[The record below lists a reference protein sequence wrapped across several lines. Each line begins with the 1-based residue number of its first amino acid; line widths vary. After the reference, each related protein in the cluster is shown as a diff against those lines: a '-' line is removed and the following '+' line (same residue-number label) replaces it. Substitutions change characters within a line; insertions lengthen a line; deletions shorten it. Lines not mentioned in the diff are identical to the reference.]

1 MNSDKKILICDKIEP
16 EGVDLLKE
24 SGFTI
29 LENPTI
35 TPEELLEVITEV
47 HVVVVRSRTKIT
59 ESVINSGKILELICR
74 PGTGIDN
81 IDSSTAEK
89 NNIPVFTSVEASTN
103 AVAELTISLAVSLAR
118 SIPLADQSLKDN
130 QWIKNSILGSE
141 LRGKTF
147 GIIGLGRI
155 GRRTGILASALEMKV
170 IGFEKQIVDKDYLSK
185 YNVAQVEL
193 NELLSKSDFISLHLP
208 ATPETIHMIGKEQ
221 FELMKN
227 TSFLINTARGQL
239 IVESDLFDALSNNK
253 IAGAALDVFETEPPT
268 NTDLIKL
275 KNLIATPHIGAQII
289 EAQKEAS
296 IVIAQ
301 KIINFYSENKT
312 TE

>member
-35 TPEELLEVITEV
+35 TSEELLEVISEV
-47 HVVVVRSRTKIT
+47 HVIVVRSRTKIT

-118 SIPLADQSLKDN
+118 SIPLADRSLKDN

-185 YNVAQVEL
+185 YNVTQVEL

-227 TSFLINTARGQL
+227 TSFLINTARGHL

-301 KIINFYSENKT
+301 KIINFYLENKT

>member
-1 MNSDKKILICDKIEP
+1 
-16 EGVDLLKE
+16 
-24 SGFTI
+24 
-29 LENPTI
+29 
-35 TPEELLEVITEV
+35 
-47 HVVVVRSRTKIT
+47 
-59 ESVINSGKILELICR
+59 
-74 PGTGIDN
+74 
-81 IDSSTAEK
+81 
-89 NNIPVFTSVEASTN
+89 
-103 AVAELTISLAVSLAR
+103 
-118 SIPLADQSLKDN
+118 
-130 QWIKNSILGSE
+130 
-141 LRGKTF
+141 
-147 GIIGLGRI
+147 
-155 GRRTGILASALEMKV
+155 
-170 IGFEKQIVDKDYLSK
+170 
-185 YNVAQVEL
+185 
-193 NELLSKSDFISLHLP
+193 
-208 ATPETIHMIGKEQ
+208 MIGKEQ

>member
-118 SIPLADQSLKDN
+118 SIPLADRSLKDN

-185 YNVAQVEL
+185 YNVTQVEL

>member
-35 TPEELLEVITEV
+35 TSEELLEVISEV

-118 SIPLADQSLKDN
+118 SIPLADRSLKDN

-185 YNVAQVEL
+185 YNVTQVKF

-301 KIINFYSENKT
+301 KIINFYLENKT

>member
-29 LENPTI
+29 LENPSI

-59 ESVINSGKILELICR
+59 ESVINSGKTLELICR

-118 SIPLADQSLKDN
+118 SIPLADQSLKN
-130 QWIKNSILGSE
+130 NKWIKNSILGSE

-170 IGFEKQIVDKDYLSK
+170 IGFEKQTVDKDYLSK
-185 YNVAQVEL
+185 YNVTQVEL
-193 NELLSKSDFISLHLP
+193 NELLSESDFISLHLP

-239 IVESDLFDALSNNK
+239 IIESDLFDALSNNK

-275 KNLIATPHIGAQII
+275 KNLIATPHIGAQIV

>member
-16 EGVDLLKE
+16 EGIDLLKE

-35 TPEELLEVITEV
+35 TSEELLEVISEV
-47 HVVVVRSRTKIT
+47 HVIVVRSRTKIT

-118 SIPLADQSLKDN
+118 SIPLADRSLKDN

-147 GIIGLGRI
+147 GIIGLGSI

-185 YNVAQVEL
+185 YNVTQVEL

-301 KIINFYSENKT
+301 KIINFYLENKT

>member
-35 TPEELLEVITEV
+35 TSEELLEVISEV
-47 HVVVVRSRTKIT
+47 HVIVVRSRTKIT

-118 SIPLADQSLKDN
+118 SIPLADRSLKDN

-170 IGFEKQIVDKDYLSK
+170 IGFEKQIVDKDYLNK
-185 YNVAQVEL
+185 YNVTQVEL

-301 KIINFYSENKT
+301 KIINFYLENKT

>member
-1 MNSDKKILICDKIEP
+1 LNSDKKILICDKIEP

-29 LENPTI
+29 LENPSI

-59 ESVINSGKILELICR
+59 ESVINSGKTLELICR

-118 SIPLADQSLKDN
+118 SIPLADQSLKNN

-170 IGFEKQIVDKDYLSK
+170 IGFEKQTVDKDYLSK
-185 YNVAQVEL
+185 YNVTQVEL
-193 NELLSKSDFISLHLP
+193 NELLSESDFISLHLP

-239 IVESDLFDALSNNK
+239 IIESDLFDALSNNK

-275 KNLIATPHIGAQII
+275 KNLIATPHIGAQIV

-312 TE
+312 TD

>member
-24 SGFTI
+24 SGFII

-185 YNVAQVEL
+185 YNVTQVEL

>member
-16 EGVDLLKE
+16 EGVDLLNE

-29 LENPTI
+29 IENPLI
-35 TPEELLEVITEV
+35 TPEELLEEV
-47 HVVVVRSRTKIT
+47 KNVNVVVVRSRTKIT
-59 ESVINSGKILELICR
+59 ESVINNGKNLELICR

-81 IDSSTAEK
+81 IDSSAAEK
-89 NNIPVFTSVEASTN
+89 NNISVFTSVEASTN

-118 SIPLADQSLKDN
+118 SIPMADRALKN
-130 QWIKNSILGSE
+130 NEWLKNSLLGSE
-141 LRGKTF
+141 LRGKVF

-155 GRRTGILASALEMKV
+155 GRRTGVLASALEMNV
-170 IGFEKQIVDKDYLSK
+170 IGFEKMTVDPDYLNK
-185 YNVAQVEL
+185 YDIQQVEL

-208 ATPETIHMIGKEQ
+208 ATTETIHMIGKEQ

-227 TSFLINTARGQL
+227 TAFIINTARGQL
-239 IVESDLFDALSNNK
+239 IVESDLYNALTNNQ
-253 IAGAALDVFETEPPT
+253 IAGAALDVFEIEPPT
-268 NTDLIKL
+268 NSDLIKL
-275 KNLIATPHIGAQII
+275 NNLIATPHIGAQII

-296 IVIAQ
+296 LVIAQ
-301 KIINFYSENKT
+301 KIINFYSDDKS

>member
-1 MNSDKKILICDKIEP
+1 LNSDKKILICDKIEP

-35 TPEELLEVITEV
+35 TSEELLEVISEV
-47 HVVVVRSRTKIT
+47 HVIVVRSRTKIT

-118 SIPLADQSLKDN
+118 SIPLADRSLKDN

-185 YNVAQVEL
+185 YNVTQVKL

-301 KIINFYSENKT
+301 KIINFYLENKT

>member
-1 MNSDKKILICDKIEP
+1 LNSDKKILICDKIEP

-35 TPEELLEVITEV
+35 TSEELLEVISEV

-118 SIPLADQSLKDN
+118 SIPLADRSLKDN

-185 YNVAQVEL
+185 YNVTQVEL

-301 KIINFYSENKT
+301 KIINFYLENKT

>member
-1 MNSDKKILICDKIEP
+1 LNSDKKILICDKIEP

-185 YNVAQVEL
+185 YNVTQVEL

>member
-29 LENPTI
+29 LENPSI

-59 ESVINSGKILELICR
+59 ESVINSGKTLELICR

-118 SIPLADQSLKDN
+118 SIPLADQSLKNN

-170 IGFEKQIVDKDYLSK
+170 IGFEKQTVDKDYLSK
-185 YNVAQVEL
+185 YNVTQVEL
-193 NELLSKSDFISLHLP
+193 NELLSESDFISLHLP

-239 IVESDLFDALSNNK
+239 IIESDLFDALSNNK

>member
-24 SGFTI
+24 SGFII

-59 ESVINSGKILELICR
+59 GSVINSGKILELICR

-118 SIPLADQSLKDN
+118 SIPLADRSLKDN

-185 YNVAQVEL
+185 YNITQVEL

>member
-29 LENPTI
+29 LENPSI

-59 ESVINSGKILELICR
+59 ESVINSGKTLELICR

-118 SIPLADQSLKDN
+118 SIPLADQSLKNN

-170 IGFEKQIVDKDYLSK
+170 IGFEKQTVDKDYLSK
-185 YNVAQVEL
+185 YNVTQVEL
-193 NELLSKSDFISLHLP
+193 NELLSESDFISLHLP

-239 IVESDLFDALSNNK
+239 IIESDLFDALSNNK

-275 KNLIATPHIGAQII
+275 KNLIATPHIGAQIV

-312 TE
+312 PE

>member
-221 FELMKN
+221 FELMKK

>member
-24 SGFTI
+24 SGFII

-35 TPEELLEVITEV
+35 TPDELLEIITEV

-118 SIPLADQSLKDN
+118 SIPLADRSLKDN

-155 GRRTGILASALEMKV
+155 GKRTGILASALEMKV

-185 YNVAQVEL
+185 YNVTQVEL

>member
-35 TPEELLEVITEV
+35 TSEELLEVISEV
-47 HVVVVRSRTKIT
+47 HVVVRSRTKIT

-118 SIPLADQSLKDN
+118 SIPLADRSLKDN

-185 YNVAQVEL
+185 YNVTQVKL

-301 KIINFYSENKT
+301 KIINFYLENKT

>member
-16 EGVDLLKE
+16 EGVDLLNE

-29 LENPTI
+29 IENPLI
-35 TPEELLEVITEV
+35 TPEELLEEV
-47 HVVVVRSRTKIT
+47 KNVNVVVVRSRTKIT
-59 ESVINSGKILELICR
+59 ESVINNGKNLELICR

-81 IDSSTAEK
+81 IDSSAAEK

-118 SIPLADQSLKDN
+118 SIPMADRALKN
-130 QWIKNSILGSE
+130 NEWLKNSLLGSE
-141 LRGKTF
+141 LRGKVF

-155 GRRTGILASALEMKV
+155 GRRTGVLASALEMNV
-170 IGFEKQIVDKDYLSK
+170 IGFEKMTVDPDYLNK
-185 YNVAQVEL
+185 YDIQQVEL

-208 ATPETIHMIGKEQ
+208 ATTETIHMIGKEQ

-227 TSFLINTARGQL
+227 TAFIINTARGQL
-239 IVESDLFDALSNNK
+239 IVESDLYKALTNNQ
-253 IAGAALDVFETEPPT
+253 IAGAALDVFEIEPPT
-268 NTDLIKL
+268 NSDLIKL
-275 KNLIATPHIGAQII
+275 NNLIATPHIGAQII

-296 IVIAQ
+296 LVIAQ
-301 KIINFYSENKT
+301 KIINFYSDDKS

>member
-1 MNSDKKILICDKIEP
+1 LNSDKKILICDKIEP

-29 LENPTI
+29 LENPSI

-59 ESVINSGKILELICR
+59 ESVINSGKTLELICR

-118 SIPLADQSLKDN
+118 SIPLADQSLKNN

-170 IGFEKQIVDKDYLSK
+170 IGFEKQTVDKDYLSK
-185 YNVAQVEL
+185 YNVTQVEL

-239 IVESDLFDALSNNK
+239 IIESDLFDALSNNK

-275 KNLIATPHIGAQII
+275 KNLIATPHIGAQIV

>member
-16 EGVDLLKE
+16 EGVDLLNE

-29 LENPTI
+29 IENPTI

-170 IGFEKQIVDKDYLSK
+170 IGFEKETVDPEYLDK
-185 YNVAQVEL
+185 YNINQVEL
-193 NELLSKSDFISLHLP
+193 NELLSNSDFISLHLP
-208 ATPETIHMIGKEQ
+208 ATDETIHMIGKEQ
-221 FELMKN
+221 FELMKD
-227 TSFLINTARGQL
+227 TAFIINTARGQL
-239 IVESDLFDALSNNK
+239 IVESDLFDALSNSK

-268 NTDLIKL
+268 NSELINL
-275 KNLIATPHIGAQII
+275 KNLIVTPHIGAQII
-289 EAQKEAS
+289 EAQKDAS

-301 KIINFYSENKT
+301 KIINFYSDSKSKE
-312 TE
+312 

>member
-35 TPEELLEVITEV
+35 TSEELLEVISEV

-118 SIPLADQSLKDN
+118 SIPLADRSLKDN

-185 YNVAQVEL
+185 YNVTQVEL

-301 KIINFYSENKT
+301 KIINFYLENKT

>member
-35 TPEELLEVITEV
+35 TPEELLEVISEV

-118 SIPLADQSLKDN
+118 SIPLADRSLKDN

-185 YNVAQVEL
+185 YNVTQVEL
-193 NELLSKSDFISLHLP
+193 SELLSKSDFISLHLP

>member
-1 MNSDKKILICDKIEP
+1 LNSDKKILICDKIEP

-29 LENPTI
+29 IENPTI

-118 SIPLADQSLKDN
+118 SIPLADRSLKDN

-221 FELMKN
+221 FELMKK

-239 IVESDLFDALSNNK
+239 IIESDLFDALSNNK

>member
-29 LENPTI
+29 LENPSI

-185 YNVAQVEL
+185 YNVTQVEL

-253 IAGAALDVFETEPPT
+253 IAGAALDVFETAPPT

>member
-35 TPEELLEVITEV
+35 TSEELLEVISEV
-47 HVVVVRSRTKIT
+47 HVIVVRSRTKIT

-118 SIPLADQSLKDN
+118 SIPLADRSLKDN

-185 YNVAQVEL
+185 YNVTQVKL

-301 KIINFYSENKT
+301 KIINFYLENKT

>member
-35 TPEELLEVITEV
+35 TPEELLEVIYEV

-118 SIPLADQSLKDN
+118 SIPLADRSLKDN

-185 YNVAQVEL
+185 YNVTQVEL